1 MQAVLPLSP
10 LLRIAGGPGQ
20 PKARG
25 LWPSGAS
32 FRSDRQATTVTSL
45 RPYDTVV
52 PTLLFTVEGEGTCRF
67 ARSFPFPFLSHLFLH
82 TRREKRGPLF
92 CLGWAGSKLHLL
104 MLPEDRLHLSQV
116 FPFPLPRFSIKGGHT
131 VVSSD
136 SLRGIYIG
144 KRTSSRYYWVQA
156 RGAKQGRE
164 APDR

>member
-1 MQAVLPLSP
+1 MSVRPNPLRSIPSP
-10 LLRIAGGPGQ
+10 LPYSVT
-20 PKARG
+20 KKN
-25 LWPSGAS
+25 
-32 FRSDRQATTVTSL
+32 DRYLDPTVTAK
-45 RPYDTVV
+45 PG
-52 PTLLFTVEGEGTCRF
+52 EGEGTCRF